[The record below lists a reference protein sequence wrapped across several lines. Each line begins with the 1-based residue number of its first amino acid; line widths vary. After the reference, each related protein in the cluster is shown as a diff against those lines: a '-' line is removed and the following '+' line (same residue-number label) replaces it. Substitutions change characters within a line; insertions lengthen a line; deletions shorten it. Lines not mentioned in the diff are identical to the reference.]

1 MLMFEPTKT
10 KPTNPQLIS
19 YLTLR
24 KIIGILGIAFPI
36 LLILGSVA
44 LFGCQEVQGSIS
56 AYYHTDMRNLFV
68 GVLCA
73 IGLFLL
79 TYTGYD
85 STDAT
90 AGNIACLFA
99 LGVALCPTGYDGPI
113 NTCIAELHP
122 EGIVSTI
129 HFISAAGLFLTLS
142 YFSLCRFTK
151 TSQKPEKCWKRLQ
164 IKNHENRPTGRKL
177 IRNRIYVACGLIMIG
192 CILLIG
198 IYQLLSDT
206 SFGEVL
212 SKLKPVFWLETLAL
226 WAFGFSWLT
235 KGNAVFADK
244 A

>member
-1 MLMFEPTKT
+1 MSEPTKT
-10 KPTNPQLIS
+10 KPTDPQLIS

-24 KIIGILGIAFPI
+24 KTIGILGVSFPI
-36 LLILGSVA
+36 ALIIGSIVI
-44 LFGCQEVQGSIS
+44 FGCEEVQGSIS

-73 IGLFLL
+73 IGLFLF

-99 LGVALCPTGYDGPI
+99 LGVAFCPTSYGGPI
-113 NTCIAELHP
+113 NSCISEVHP
-122 EGIVSTI
+122 DGIVSSI
-129 HFISAAGLFLTLS
+129 HFISAAGLFLTLA

-151 TSQKPEKCWKRLQ
+151 TKKESENCWRRLRF
-164 IKNHENRPTGRKL
+164 KDHAHGPSGRKL
-177 IRNRIYVACGLIMIG
+177 IRNRIYVVCGFTMIG
-192 CILLIG
+192 CILLIAVYKFLG
-198 IYQLLSDT
+198 NT
-206 SFGEVL
+206 PAGEAL

-226 WAFGFSWLT
+226 WAFGVSWLI
-235 KGNAVFADK
+235 KGRTIIRDK